1 MKKLIFV
8 LAAALALTLLCSCA
22 KPAPEPP
29 VQTDP
34 EPETPAAVH
43 VTTFT
48 ADILS
53 PGSDTL
59 SVRPTDEDPA
69 FGAADTITVTLADGL
84 VPTGADGWPISVSEL
99 TPELQVD
106 ITYLGD
112 VAESDPPQVL
122 AVAIRVVPTE
132 TPAED
137 TGKVTDPQ
145 PVEPVPAEPEAAPF
159 VPVELP
165 AQDPVPAEIPYDGI
179 TLYGFQSIRTEIVRS
194 GEADLD
200 GCGTPETVQLLRIWD
215 QYDQQSFVLRIQ
227 KGSDVF
233 DTGFEEPDVSY
244 PASFNAHI
252 WLADLDADGYPEV
265 YFNGNMNGDQYVLNV
280 WSLKTGTPELIP
292 FEDQI
297 FLEAAIISV
306 SDTSIQLESTQ
317 NVLGSYSAI
326 RAYALDDGVLTPLGD
341 AWQIVPANTS
351 YSRLSVVRDIPVTL
365 DDGTESVFG
374 TGTVLQ
380 VTGTDGK
387 SFVDVITSDGVTGR
401 IAVEQPAGDW
411 QWYIDGKP
419 ELEYFELVPYAG

>member
-22 KPAPEPP
+22 KPVPEEP
-29 VQTDP
+29 VQADP
-34 EPETPAAVH
+34 EPEAPAAVH

-59 SVRPTDEDPA
+59 TVCPTDEDPA
-69 FGAADTITVTLADGL
+69 FGTADTVTVALADGL

-99 TPELQVD
+99 TQELQVD

-122 AVAIRVVPTE
+122 AVAIRVVPAE
-132 TPAED
+132 TPAEEPD
-137 TGKVTDPQ
+137 KVTEPQ
-145 PVEPVPAEPEAAPF
+145 PVEPVPEEPETEPF
-159 VPVELP
+159 APVELP

-215 QYDQQSFVLRIQ
+215 QYDQQSFVLRVQ

-233 DTGFEEPDVSY
+233 DTGFVEPDVSY

-252 WLADLDADGYPEV
+252 WLADLDANGYPEI

-280 WSLKTGTPELIP
+280 WSLKTGTPELIL

-326 RAYALDDGVLTPLGD
+326 RAYALQDGVLMPLGD

-374 TGTVLQ
+374 PGTVLQ

-411 QWYIDGKP
+411 QWYIDGEP
-419 ELEYFELVPYAG
+419 DLDYFELVPYAG